1 MDDLLTNLGSGAG
14 GGIIGAIVSWLGLT
28 KRLDK
33 METELSEFKRSI
45 VFKDVCE
52 KCQENTINQ
61 YNHVCTAI
69 HKVETKIDTILE
81 NQSRIASE
89 LIIKNGGGK

>member
-1 MDDLLTNLGSGAG
+1 MDDLLTNIGSGAG
-14 GGIIGAIVSWLGLT
+14 GGVLGAIVSWLGFS

-33 METELSEFKRSI
+33 MDEDITELRRNI
-45 VFKDVCE
+45 VYKDVCE
-52 KCQENTINQ
+52 KCQENTVNQ
-61 YNHVCTAI
+61 YDHVCVAI
-69 HKVETKIDTILE
+69 HKVESKIDTILE